1 MRGLLRAE
9 NYARKNRD
17 NFTCRCEIFQCSCL
31 CVSKR
36 ACLEQKPSP
45 PLEPTVKTPYVVK
58 LHFYSLHLK
67 ATHEAT
73 TIYTAS
79 PSPPSHTHSLC
90 CSSSSSSSGLDF
102 SHKWLSL
109 RIPRSPFL
117 PSLLLSSSVSLSL
130 KIFQSWAIPR
140 ST

>member
-1 MRGLLRAE
+1 MRGLLRSE
-9 NYARKNRD
+9 NYARKHRD
-17 NFTCRCEIFQCSCL
+17 NFICRCEIFQGSCL

-36 ACLEQKPSP
+36 ACLEQKP
-45 PLEPTVKTPYVVK
+45 PTRTNRKGSVCRKTIQ
-58 LHFYSLHLK
+58 FYSLHLK

-79 PSPPSHTHSLC
+79 PSPPSHIHSLC
-90 CSSSSSSSGLDF
+90 SSSSSSSSGLDF